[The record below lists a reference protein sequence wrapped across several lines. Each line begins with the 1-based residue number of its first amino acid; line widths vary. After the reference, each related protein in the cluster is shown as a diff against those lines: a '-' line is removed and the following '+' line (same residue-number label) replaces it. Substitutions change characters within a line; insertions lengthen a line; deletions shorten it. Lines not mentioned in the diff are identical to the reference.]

1 MVHKPLAC
9 ACFGPAW
16 LGSLEPCQSQGAGIM
31 QSYRSDPIIP
41 AVQPVQPARAM
52 LAGSVP
58 QAQTLDLETSR
69 VLRFHAQA
77 GTMLYVLE
85 GEVDLAEPPRLL
97 AGTVWRQ
104 PRRVAA
110 GSAVELPAGWV
121 EVLARRAAT
130 LRIQPPPAR
139 AWWARWLAR

>member
-1 MVHKPLAC
+1 
-9 ACFGPAW
+9 
-16 LGSLEPCQSQGAGIM
+16 M

-41 AVQPVQPARAM
+41 AVQSVQPAHAM
-52 LAGSVP
+52 LAGTVP

-77 GTMLYVLE
+77 GTTLYVLE
-85 GEVDLAEPPRLL
+85 GEVDLAEPPRWL
-97 AGTVWRQ
+97 AGTMWRQ
-104 PRRVAA
+104 PRRLQA
-110 GSAVELPAGWV
+110 GSAAELPAGWV

-130 LRIQPPPAR
+130 LRLQPPPAR

>member
-9 ACFGPAW
+9 ACFGPV
-16 LGSLEPCQSQGAGIM
+16 LPGSLEPCQSQGTGIM
-31 QSYRSDPIIP
+31 QSYRSEPIIV
-41 AVQPVQPARAM
+41 AVEPVQVAHATPAA
-52 LAGSVP
+52 SVP

-77 GTMLYVLE
+77 GTTLYVLE
-85 GEVDLAEPPRLL
+85 GEVDMLEAPRWL

-104 PRRVAA
+104 PRRLPA
-110 GSAVELPAGWV
+110 GSAAELPAGWV

-130 LRIQPPPAR
+130 LRLQPPPAR